1 MVVSKSVFRPRVDIL
16 SFKIKLQIVRQW
28 FSPSLSYVQLPKFDS
43 PHPCNQNVI
52 LPILYT
58 TTAGSKIQF
67 QYQVMA
73 RGKVVM
79 EDQIDPNETAT
90 PGFGEAMPP
99 TGLCL
104 QKEARSKRKSR
115 DDDIS
120 DPGRHQVGSFRKREY
135 KEIQKRGYW
144 RALVEPVVPSP
155 NVSDMVFTFQ
165 LNLKIKHNM
174 FPKFTLLLYY
184 VREDGEVVADSI
196 LYDVAPCFQN
206 QVELEF
212 NESQAIPGQSV
223 NLNLVAEPGSVC
235 GVGIVEGDHHIT
247 LAKIFGSIA
256 EFWNPHT
263 GPNRIISEDTKGY
276 CMERTKGKP
285 EYTYTLEH
293 MDAMEAFKVRF
304 TYVDIYGYHDS
315 SICLME

>member
-1 MVVSKSVFRPRVDIL
+1 MLRDPFDSPIYAENTRSHIRIL
-16 SFKIKLQIVRQW
+16 HQW
-28 FSPSLSYVQLPKFDS
+28 FSPSLSYVQLPKFDT
-43 PHPCNQNVI
+43 PHPCFQNVT
-52 LPILYT
+52 LPVLYT
-58 TTAGSKIQF
+58 TTAGSKIHF

-90 PGFGEAMPP
+90 PGFGEATIPP

-115 DDDIS
+115 DNDIT
-120 DPGRHQVGSFRKREY
+120 DPGKPEGPFRKEEY
-135 KEIQKRGYW
+135 EEVQKRGYW
-144 RALVEPVVPSP
+144 RALVEPVVRSA

-165 LNLKIKHNM
+165 LDLEIKRNM

-184 VREDGEVVADSI
+184 VREDGEVVADST
-196 LYDVAPCFQN
+196 LYDVEPCFEN
-206 QVELEF
+206 QVKLEF

-247 LAKIFGSIA
+247 LAKIFDTVK
-256 EFWNPHT
+256 EFTYPQY
-263 GPNRIISEDTKGY
+263 GPNTNIYGDTKGY
-276 CMERTKGKP
+276 CRKRAKGKA
-285 EYTYTLEH
+285 EYFLPLEH
-293 MDAMEAFKVRF
+293 VDAMEAFKGFKPAYILLQIQRL
-304 TYVDIYGYHDS
+304 TTS
-315 SICLME
+315 AN